1 MPSMP
6 APTERDTPPRGRA
19 RLKVPYEPGI
29 DGLRAIAVTSVL
41 LYHSDVP
48 WVPGGFFGV
57 EVFFVISGYLI
68 TALLLAEW
76 RNGHRIALGS
86 FYLRRARRLLPALF
100 LMLGVVGLYSVLFLP
115 DEVHTLRG
123 DTFGAVTYVQNWW
136 QIFAGRSYFAEA
148 GRPPLLKHLWSLAVE
163 EQFYLVWPLICA
175 VLFRFFG
182 DRPGRLF
189 GIIAG
194 GALFSTFLMW
204 LMFPGDAL
212 NASRVYYG
220 TDTRASGL
228 LLGAALAVAWPPW
241 RLTPKVTLAGRAVLN
256 IAGCVGLAIVGWYLF
271 GVSDSAAWV
280 YSGGFLLLG
289 FGTLLVIATTVHP
302 GADIRRLLGFKPLV
316 WIGLRSYS
324 LYIWH
329 WPIYQITRPDLDVPL
344 HGYALLALRLTLTVI
359 IAELSFRFVETPIR
373 KGALSRTWHALRETT
388 SDNRAVLI
396 QRTTAIASTSLI
408 ILVVVGVGFAGA
420 QEPLPPKEFRGITGV
435 SGIVGATSVSGVTGI
450 TGITGIT
457 GASGVSGPAGATG
470 VTGPNG
476 VIYPPLD
483 PNVPSRLAVGDSV
496 MLGTVAEL
504 GQVFPGILVNAA
516 VSRQSSTLA
525 DIVEQ
530 IHATGAG
537 RELTIIHTGTNGDMN
552 STRFAQ
558 MLKSLENVR
567 CVVVLNLKVPR
578 RWEASNNAIIADVV
592 PRFPNTTLIDWN
604 GTGNAHGDWFYND
617 GFHLRPPGR
626 AAYAAL
632 IGQVAPTCAR

>member
-1 MPSMP
+1 MPP
-6 APTERDTPPRGRA
+6 PTERDTPRRGRS

-163 EQFYLVWPLICA
+163 EQFYLLWPIICA

-189 GIIAG
+189 GVIAG
-194 GALFSTFLMW
+194 GALFSTLLMW

-256 IAGCVGLAIVGWYLF
+256 ISGAVGLAIVGWYLF

-280 YSGGFLLLG
+280 YSGGFLILG

-344 HGYALLALRLTLTVI
+344 HGYALLALRLSLTMI

-373 KGALSRTWHALRETT
+373 KGALSRTWHALREST
-388 SDNRAVLI
+388 SDSRAVLM

-408 ILVVVGVGFAGA
+408 VLVVVGVGFAGA

-435 SGIVGATSVSGVTGI
+435 SGIIGATSVS
-450 TGITGIT
+450 GITGIT

-476 VIYPPLD
+476 VVYPPLD
-483 PNVPSRLAVGDSV
+483 PNVPSRVAVGDSV

-516 VSRQSSTLA
+516 VSRQSSTLS

-537 RELTIIHTGTNGDMN
+537 RDLTIIHTGTNGDMN
-552 STRFAQ
+552 PTRFGQ

-578 RWEASNNAIIADVV
+578 RWEASNNAIIAEVT

-604 GTGNAHGDWFYND
+604 GTGNAHGEWFYND

>member
-1 MPSMP
+1 MPSIP
-6 APTERDTPPRGRA
+6 PTSERDTPARGRP

-163 EQFYLVWPLICA
+163 EQFYLLWPIICA

-189 GIIAG
+189 GVIAG
-194 GALFSTFLMW
+194 GALFSTLLMW

-373 KGALSRTWHALRETT
+373 KGALSRTWHALREST
-388 SDNRAVLI
+388 SDNRAVLV

-435 SGIVGATSVSGVTGI
+435 SGIVGATSVSG
-450 TGITGIT
+450 ITGIT

-470 VTGPNG
+470 ITGPNG
-476 VIYPPLD
+476 VVYPPLD

-504 GQVFPGILVNAA
+504 SQVFPGILVNAA

-552 STRFAQ
+552 PTRFGQ

>member
-1 MPSMP
+1 MP

-373 KGALSRTWHALRETT
+373 KGALSRTWNALRETT

>member
-1 MPSMP
+1 MPSIP
-6 APTERDTPPRGRA
+6 PTSERDTPARGRP

-163 EQFYLVWPLICA
+163 EQFYLLWPIICA

-189 GIIAG
+189 GVIAG
-194 GALFSTFLMW
+194 GALFSTLLMW

-373 KGALSRTWHALRETT
+373 KGALSRTWHALREST
-388 SDNRAVLI
+388 SDNRAVLV

-435 SGIVGATSVSGVTGI
+435 SGIVGATSVSG
-450 TGITGIT
+450 ITGIT

-470 VTGPNG
+470 ITGPNG
-476 VIYPPLD
+476 VVYPPLD

-504 GQVFPGILVNAA
+504 SQVFPGILVNAA

>member
-1 MPSMP
+1 MPSIP
-6 APTERDTPPRGRA
+6 PTSERDTPARGRP

-163 EQFYLVWPLICA
+163 EQFYLLWPIICA

-189 GIIAG
+189 GVIAG
-194 GALFSTFLMW
+194 GALFSTLLMW

-373 KGALSRTWHALRETT
+373 KGALSRTWHALREST
-388 SDNRAVLI
+388 SDNRAVLV

-435 SGIVGATSVSGVTGI
+435 SGIVGATSVSG
-450 TGITGIT
+450 ITGIT

-470 VTGPNG
+470 ITGPNG
-476 VIYPPLD
+476 VVYPPLD

>member
-1 MPSMP
+1 MPSIP
-6 APTERDTPPRGRA
+6 PTSERDTPARGRP

-163 EQFYLVWPLICA
+163 EQFYLLWPIICA

-189 GIIAG
+189 GVIAG
-194 GALFSTFLMW
+194 GALFSTLLMW

-373 KGALSRTWHALRETT
+373 KGALSRTWHALREST
-388 SDNRAVLI
+388 SDNRAVLV

-435 SGIVGATSVSGVTGI
+435 SGIVGATSVSG
-450 TGITGIT
+450 ITGIT

-470 VTGPNG
+470 ITGPNG
-476 VIYPPLD
+476 VVYPPLD

-552 STRFAQ
+552 PTRFGQ

>member
-6 APTERDTPPRGRA
+6 APTERDTPPRGRP

-373 KGALSRTWHALRETT
+373 KGALSRTWNALRETT

-457 GASGVSGPAGATG
+457 GASGVSGPAGAAG

>member
-1 MPSMP
+1 MPSIP
-6 APTERDTPPRGRA
+6 PTSERDTPARGRP

-163 EQFYLVWPLICA
+163 EQFYLLWPIICA

-189 GIIAG
+189 GVIAG
-194 GALFSTFLMW
+194 GALFSTILMW

-373 KGALSRTWHALRETT
+373 KGALSRTWHALREST
-388 SDNRAVLI
+388 SDNRAVLV

-435 SGIVGATSVSGVTGI
+435 SGIVGATSVSG
-450 TGITGIT
+450 ITGIT

-470 VTGPNG
+470 ITGPNG
-476 VIYPPLD
+476 VVYPPLD

-552 STRFAQ
+552 PTRFGQ

-578 RWEASNNAIIADVV
+578 RWEASNNAIIAEVT

-604 GTGNAHGDWFYND
+604 GTGNAHGEWFYND

>member
-1 MPSMP
+1 MP

-450 TGITGIT
+450 TGITG
-457 GASGVSGPAGATG
+457 ASGVSGPAGATG

>member
-6 APTERDTPPRGRA
+6 APTERDTPPRGRP

-450 TGITGIT
+450 TGITG
-457 GASGVSGPAGATG
+457 ASGVSGPAGAAG

>member
-373 KGALSRTWHALRETT
+373 KGALSRTWNALRETT

-435 SGIVGATSVSGVTGI
+435 SGIVGATSVSGV

>member
-1 MPSMP
+1 MPSV
-6 APTERDTPPRGRA
+6 AAHTEREAPPRGRP

-163 EQFYLVWPLICA
+163 EQFYLLWPLICA
-175 VLFRFFG
+175 VLFKFFG

-194 GALFSTFLMW
+194 GALASTLSMW

-241 RLTPKVTLAGRAVLN
+241 RLTPKVTFPGRVVLN
-256 IAGCVGLAIVGWYLF
+256 IAGSIGLVIVGWYLF

-302 GADIRRLLGFKPLV
+302 GADIRRVLGFKPLV
-316 WIGLRSYS
+316 WIGIRSYS

-329 WPIYQITRPDLDVPL
+329 WPIYQITRPDLDIPI
-344 HGYALLALRLTLTVI
+344 HGYALLALRLTLTAIV
-359 IAELSFRFVETPIR
+359 AELSFRFVETPIR
-373 KGALSRTWHALRETT
+373 RGAISRTWHALRETT

-396 QRTTAIASTSLI
+396 QRSTAIATTSLI
-408 ILVVVGVGFAGA
+408 VLAVVGLGFAGA

-435 SGIVGATSVSGVTGI
+435 SGIIGAASGATGN
-450 TGITGIT
+450 
-457 GASGVSGPAGATG
+457 GAAPGPNGATG
-470 VTGPNG
+470 VTGANG
-476 VIYPPLD
+476 VVFPPID
-483 PNVPSRLAVGDSV
+483 PSVPNRLAVGDSV

-504 GQVFPGILVNAA
+504 GQAFPGILVNAA
-516 VSRQSSTLA
+516 VSRQASTLA

-537 RELTIIHTGTNGDMN
+537 RDLTIIHTGTNGDMN
-552 STRFAQ
+552 PTRFGQ
-558 MLKSLENVR
+558 MLASLANVR

-578 RWEASNNAIIADVV
+578 RWEASNNAIIAAVT
-592 PRFPNTTLIDWN
+592 PRFPNATLVDWN

-617 GFHLRPPGR
+617 GFHLRPAGR
-626 AAYAAL
+626 AAYAQL
-632 IGQVAPTCAR
+632 IAQVAPTCGR

>member
-1 MPSMP
+1 MPSIP
-6 APTERDTPPRGRA
+6 SVDQSGTPRRGRA

-29 DGLRAIAVTSVL
+29 DGLRAIAVIAVL

-76 RNGHRIALGS
+76 RNGHRIALGA

-100 LMLGVVGLYSVLFLP
+100 FMLGVVGLYSVLFLP

-123 DTFGAVTYVQNWW
+123 DTFGALTYVQNWW
-136 QIFAGRSYFAEA
+136 QIFAGRSYFAAA

-182 DRPGRLF
+182 NRPARLF
-189 GIIAG
+189 GIFMG

-204 LMFPGDAL
+204 IMFPGDAL
-212 NASRVYYG
+212 DASRVYYG

-241 RLTPKVTLAGRAVLN
+241 RLTLKVTLVGRIVLN
-256 IAGCVGLAIVGWYLF
+256 VTGAIGLAIVGWYLF

-289 FGTLLVIATTVHP
+289 FGTLLVIAATVHP
-302 GADIRRLLGFKPLV
+302 GADIRRFLGFKPLV

-329 WPIYQITRPDLDVPL
+329 WPIYQITRPDLEVPL
-344 HGYALLALRLTLTVI
+344 HGYALLALRLTLTMIVTEASYRLI
-359 IAELSFRFVETPIR
+359 ETPIR
-373 KGALSRTWHALRETT
+373 QGAISRTWHALREST

-396 QRTTAIASTSLI
+396 QRTTAIVTTSLI
-408 ILVVVGVGFAGA
+408 VLVVVGVGFAGA
-420 QEPLPPKEFRGITGV
+420 KEPLPPKEFRGISGV
-435 SGIVGATSVSGVTGI
+435 SGIIGATSVSGVTGS
-450 TGITGIT
+450 TGL
-457 GASGVSGPAGATG
+457 
-470 VTGPNG
+470 TGPSG
-476 VIYPPLD
+476 AIIPPLD
-483 PNVPSRLAVGDSV
+483 PAVPSRVAVGDSV
-496 MLGTVAEL
+496 MLGTVANL
-504 GQVFPGILVNAA
+504 GQTFPGILVNAA
-516 VSRQSSTLA
+516 VSRQLSTLA

-537 RELTIIHTGTNGDMN
+537 RDLTIIHTGTNGYMN
-552 STRFAQ
+552 PTRFTQ

-578 RWEASNNAIIADVV
+578 RWEASNNAIMADIT

-617 GFHLRPPGR
+617 GYHLRPAGR
-626 AAYAAL
+626 EAYAAL
-632 IGQVAPTCAR
+632 IAQVAPTCAR

>member
-6 APTERDTPPRGRA
+6 TADERAAPRRGRP

-29 DGLRAIAVTSVL
+29 DGLRALAVTSVL

-115 DEVHTLRG
+115 DDVHTLRG
-123 DTFGAVTYVQNWW
+123 DTFGAIAYVQNWW
-136 QIFAGRSYFAEA
+136 QIFAERSYFAEA

-163 EQFYLVWPLICA
+163 EQFYLLWPLICA
-175 VLFRFFG
+175 VLFKFFG
-182 DRPGRLF
+182 DRPARLF
-189 GIIAG
+189 AIIVG
-194 GALFSTFLMW
+194 GALFSTILMW
-204 LMFPGDAL
+204 VMFPGNAID
-212 NASRVYYG
+212 ASRVYYG

-241 RLTPKVTLAGRAVLN
+241 RLTPKVTVVGRVVLN
-256 IAGCVGLAIVGWYLF
+256 TAGAVGLAIVGWYLF
-271 GVSDSAAWV
+271 GISDSAAWV
-280 YSGGFLLLG
+280 YRGGFLILG
-289 FGTLLVIATTVHP
+289 IGTLLVIATTVHP
-302 GADIRRLLGFKPLV
+302 GADIRRVLGFKPLV

-329 WPIYQITRPDLDVPL
+329 WPIYQITRPDLDVPV
-344 HGYALLALRLTLTVI
+344 HGYALLGMRLTLTMIV
-359 IAELSFRFVETPIR
+359 AELSFRFVETPIR
-373 KGALSRTWHALRETT
+373 KGALSRTWHALRDST
-388 SDNRAVLI
+388 SDHRAVLI

-408 ILVVVGVGFAGA
+408 ILAVVGVGFAGA

-435 SGIVGATSVSGVTGI
+435 SGVIGATSVSGVTGVP
-450 TGITGIT
+450 
-457 GASGVSGPAGATG
+457 GASGVSGTQG
-470 VTGPNG
+470 VTGPDG
-476 VIYPPLD
+476 VLYPPLD

-516 VSRQSSTLA
+516 VSRQASTLA

-530 IHATGAG
+530 IHAMGAG
-537 RELTIIHTGTNGDMN
+537 RDLTIIHTGTNGDMN
-552 STRFAQ
+552 PTRFGQ
-558 MLKSLENVR
+558 MLASLANVR

-578 RWEASNNAIIADVV
+578 RWEASNNAIIAQVT

-617 GFHLRPPGR
+617 GFHLRPVGR

-632 IGQVAPTCAR
+632 VAQVAPTCAR

>member
-450 TGITGIT
+450 TGITG
-457 GASGVSGPAGATG
+457 ASGVSGPAGATG